1 MRKLAPTVGNERTRG
16 GNACVCVCTETQHT
30 RLAGLHTLLT
40 SAYPRI
46 QPGTGDYLATDR
58 LNYIAVFKESGRDT
72 Q

>member
-1 MRKLAPTVGNERTRG
+1 MR
-16 GNACVCVCTETQHT
+16 VCVCTETQHT